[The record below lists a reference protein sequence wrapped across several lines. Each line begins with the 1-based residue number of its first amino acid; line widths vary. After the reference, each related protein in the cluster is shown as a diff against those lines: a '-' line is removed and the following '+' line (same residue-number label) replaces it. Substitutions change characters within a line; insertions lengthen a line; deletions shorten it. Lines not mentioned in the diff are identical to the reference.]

1 MSVRC
6 FGENKFFKQCPT
18 YIVVE
23 NDGQPCFCWEH
34 INQEVVRNQELDLQK
49 EKGYENEWEPLGAYT
64 TNNAIFPE
72 IKVQE
77 HRLEEMAKDDQNVHT
92 PEVQMGVHDAIR
104 RLEKW
109 ANNMKAYK
117 DLATLVYAETDPHDI
132 IHIGAIEHLQHCYLW
147 NDDTK
152 MFGTTYPKL
161 ATWVWERIQK
171 SIEFKD
177 ELIQRFLEEVYES
190 KGQCLNGN
198 MARLMNVF
206 VALDPE
212 MSPQADDTISN
223 YQVQNLIAAA
233 CKNAESFEEARHEAS
248 LILQRARIDENKW
261 DEWLVAVRENFD

>member
-1 MSVRC
+1 MISVRC

-18 YIVVE
+18 YIVVQ
-23 NDGQPCFCWEH
+23 NTALPCFCWEH
-34 INQEVVRNQELDLQK
+34 IDQENVRNQELDLQK
-49 EKGYENEWEPLGAYT
+49 ERGYENEWEPLGAFT

-72 IKVQE
+72 VKVQE
-77 HRLEEMAKDDQNVHT
+77 DRLQELAKDDQNVHT
-92 PEVQMGVHDAIR
+92 PEVQMGVHAAIR

-117 DLATLVYAETDPHDI
+117 DLASLVHCETDPLNL

-171 SIEFKD
+171 STEFKD

-212 MSPQADDTISN
+212 MSPHSDDSISN
-223 YQVQNLIAAA
+223 FQVQNLIAAA
-233 CKNAESFEEARHEAS
+233 CKNSKSYEEARHEVI
-248 LILQRARIDENKW
+248 LILQRARIEKW